1 MEGLTRGYA
10 ARLVKEGITVNAV
23 APSLIE
29 THMMR
34 ARRDEM
40 VPRIPL
46 GRMRYPEE
54 VAQAVLMVIGNP
66 YMTGQTVQLNGG
78 TNFI

>member
-29 THMMR
+29 TDMMKGR
-34 ARRDEM
+34 ADLAA
-40 VPRIPL
+40 RIPL
-46 GRMRYPEE
+46 GRLGKSDE
-54 VAQAVLMVIGNP
+54 VAQAVLMMLGND
-66 YMTGQTVQLNGG
+66 YMTGQTIMLNGG
-78 TNFI
+78 MAFI

>member
-29 THMMR
+29 TDVMR
-34 ARRDEM
+34 GRSDLASRIRLAGLGIPTRWRRQ
-40 VPRIPL
+40 
-46 GRMRYPEE
+46 RYRCSE
-54 VAQAVLMVIGNP
+54 
-66 YMTGQTVQLNGG
+66 TT
-78 TNFI
+78 T

>member
-1 MEGLTRGYA
+1 
-10 ARLVKEGITVNAV
+10 
-23 APSLIE
+23 
-29 THMMR
+29 MMR

-40 VPRIPL
+40 AARIPL
-46 GRMRYPEE
+46 GRLGYPEE